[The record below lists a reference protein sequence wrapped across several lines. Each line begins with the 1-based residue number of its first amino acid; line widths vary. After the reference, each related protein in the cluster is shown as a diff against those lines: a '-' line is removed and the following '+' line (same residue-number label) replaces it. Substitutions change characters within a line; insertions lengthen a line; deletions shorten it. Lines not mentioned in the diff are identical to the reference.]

1 MPASLSYL
9 QMRHLRIRSLC
20 SSPVAHLLVVHV
32 AGCLH
37 LPLIMISSPQ
47 RNFVLNGQNCRIM
60 NPNHGRAPRVDTM
73 TPLYIQS
80 VPLSESTALVTS
92 TCMPDVL
99 CPLLLCHARFL
110 HGMYGVSEREA
121 NCTELA
127 QQVAAFKVNHVLPS
141 RNRGWITF

>member
-37 LPLIMISSPQ
+37 LPLMISSPQ

-92 TCMPDVL
+92 TCRTCFV
-99 CPLLLCHARFL
+99 LCHARFL
-110 HGMYGVSEREA
+110 HGMACPNEKQTVQ
-121 NCTELA
+121 NL
-127 QQVAAFKVNHVLPS
+127 QQVAAFKANHVLPS